1 MPAPNPIRTTGTLG
15 TPRPDGR
22 TWIAFLPNGKDVVAH
37 LPPHAPFA
45 NSLQTGHKVILEL
58 TAYDFSM
65 ARIAGPTE
73 EN

>member
-15 TPRPDGR
+15 NPRPDGR

-37 LPPHAPFA
+37 LPAHAPFA
-45 NSLQTGHKVILEL
+45 DSLQPGHKVILEL

-65 ARIAGPTE
+65 ARIAGPAEDT
-73 EN
+73 